1 MAAAAAARSSR
12 RSGSRSLHN
21 VTLCNFSG
29 PGQEQCESVGVRD
42 AQWGRNSE
50 MRSMDAERG
59 VWCLSQRQR
68 AWRVQQC
75 SSAAVRRRRSRA
87 AIPPAGVGARRRRC
101 QGCGGGWLARK
112 QRATALQPPS
122 VPPARIE
129 LPRGSWSQ
137 SAPEARLS
145 RLLECPIQ
153 AYCHASAASSRE
165 PPGQSIFLRWRS
177 PTAKTPRI
185 DSIVPTAHLTSAA
198 RLTLKKWLC
207 TTTADYSVTPSS
219 T

>member
-1 MAAAAAARSSR
+1 MRICGRPGRAMGAQQRDEVDGCGERCLVFVAAAAGVESAA
-12 RSGSRSLHN
+12 
-21 VTLCNFSG
+21 
-29 PGQEQCESVGVRD
+29 
-42 AQWGRNSE
+42 
-50 MRSMDAERG
+50 
-59 VWCLSQRQR
+59 
-68 AWRVQQC
+68 VQQC
-75 SSAAVRRRRSRA
+75 SSAAVRRRRSRT

>member
-1 MAAAAAARSSR
+1 MRR
-12 RSGSRSLHN
+12 EVFGVCRSGS
-21 VTLCNFSG
+21 
-29 PGQEQCESVGVRD
+29 
-42 AQWGRNSE
+42 GRGE
-50 MRSMDAERG
+50 
-59 VWCLSQRQR
+59 
-68 AWRVQQC
+68 C
-75 SSAAVRRRRSRA
+75 SSAAV
-87 AIPPAGVGARRRRC
+87 
-101 QGCGGGWLARK
+101 QQCGGGGLVLRSPRPGSVRVGDAARVAVVGGW
-112 QRATALQPPS
+112 QGNSARPPSVPPS